1 MLTSDKEQYMVQ
13 SLEHIRGTVGFIG
26 GRFLPFHRGHIFA
39 IIEASNHVEDLYVV
53 LNSSKEKDDEVCLA
67 DGIRPMPA
75 EVRLSWIGESIS
87 KLENIHILHIE
98 DESWGESDNWDKG
111 TRAVKKAIGKTI
123 THVFSSEHAYDELFD
138 KYYPEARH
146 IVIDARRSIVTAQS
160 AGEIRR
166 NLYDFWSLLPH
177 TVQSFFVKRI
187 AFIGTESV
195 GKTTL
200 AEKLSKFYNT
210 AYVHE
215 VGRDYTLKYS
225 DQLTVNHFDELAM
238 EHFLLTEK
246 KALVCNRVLLI
257 DSEAIVTQYYLEM
270 YFGSRSGLIDEIIKR
285 QKFDLWLY
293 LEPDLEWI
301 DDGVRFAGAEDVREK
316 NNVHLKEMLAEYGVE
331 FKTISGDYNNRFI
344 EAKKAID
351 GLFESRKP

>member
-1 MLTSDKEQYMVQ
+1 MLQ
-13 SLEHIRGTVGFIG
+13 SLDHIKGTVGFIG

-53 LNSSKEKDDEVCLA
+53 LNSSRKDKEVCIK
-67 DGIRPMPA
+67 DGIRPIPA

-87 KLENIHILHIE
+87 KLENIHILHIQ
-98 DESWGESDNWDKG
+98 DEGWGDSDNWDAG
-111 TRAVKKAIGKTI
+111 TRAVKQAIGKKI
-123 THVFSSEHAYDELFD
+123 THVFSSEHEYDELFD
-138 KYYPEARH
+138 KYYPEAEH
-146 IVIDARRSIVTAQS
+146 IIIDARRSTVKAKS
-160 AGEIRR
+160 ASEIRR
-166 NLYDFWSLLPH
+166 NLYDYWSLLPPN
-177 TVQSFFVKRI
+177 VQSFFVKRI

-225 DQLTVNHFDELAM
+225 DQLTVEHFDQLAM

-246 KALVCNRVLLI
+246 KSLECNRVLLV

-270 YFGSRSGLIDEIIKR
+270 YFGMRSSLIDEIIKR

-293 LEPDLEWI
+293 LEPDLEWV
-301 DDGVRFAGAEDVREK
+301 DDGVRFAGDQQLREK
-316 NNVHLKEMLAEYGVE
+316 NNMHLKEMLAEYGVD
-331 FKTISGDYNNRFI
+331 FITVSGDYNNRFI
-344 EAKKAID
+344 EAKNAID
-351 GLFESRKP
+351 SLFESGKP

>member
-1 MLTSDKEQYMVQ
+1 MIQ
-13 SLEHIRGTVGFIG
+13 SLEHIKRTIGFIG

-39 IIEASNHVEDLYVV
+39 IIEASNHVENLYVV
-53 LNSSKEKDDEVCLA
+53 LNSSEENDRDVCLA
-67 DGIRPMPA
+67 DGVKPMPA
-75 EVRLSWIGESIS
+75 EVRLSWIGESLS
-87 KLENIHILHIE
+87 KLENIHILHIQ
-98 DESWGESDNWDKG
+98 DDTWGESEDWDAG
-111 TRAVKKAIGKTI
+111 TRAVKDAIGRPI
-123 THVFSSEHAYDELFD
+123 THVFSSEHEYDELFD
-138 KYYPEARH
+138 KYYPEADH
-146 IVIDARRSIVTAQS
+146 IVIDAGRKTVTARS
-160 AGEIRR
+160 ASEIRR
-166 NLYDFWSLLPH
+166 NLYDYWSLLPH

-187 AFIGTESV
+187 AFVGTEST

-225 DQLTVNHFDELAM
+225 DQLTVKHFDELAM

-246 KALVCNRVLLI
+246 KALDCNRVLLV

-270 YFGSRSGLIDEIIKR
+270 YFKLRSPLIDEIIRR
-285 QKFDLWLY
+285 QEFDLWLF

-301 DDGVRFAGAEDVREK
+301 DDGVRFAGDPEVRET
-316 NNVHLKEMLAEYGVE
+316 NNRQLKEMLAEYGVT
-331 FKTISGDYNNRFI
+331 FISVSGDYNQRFV
-344 EAKKAID
+344 EAIRAID

>member
-1 MLTSDKEQYMVQ
+1 MIQ
-13 SLEHIRGTVGFIG
+13 SLEHIKGTVGFIG

-39 IIEASNHVEDLYVV
+39 IIEASNHVENLYVV
-53 LNSSKEKDDEVCLA
+53 LNSSKKKDTEVCLA
-67 DGIRPMPA
+67 DGIRPIPA

-87 KLENIHILHIE
+87 KLENIHILHIQ
-98 DESWGESDNWDKG
+98 DDSWGESENWDAG
-111 TRAVKKAIGKTI
+111 TRAVKKAIGKNI
-123 THVFSSEHAYDELFD
+123 THVFSSGHAYDELFD
-138 KYYPEARH
+138 KYYPEAEH
-146 IVIDARRSIVTAQS
+146 VVVDARRDTVTAQS
-160 AGEIRR
+160 ASEIRQ
-166 NLYDFWSLLPH
+166 NLYDFWSLLPP

-215 VGRDYTLKYS
+215 VGRDYTLKYM
-225 DQLTVNHFDELAM
+225 DQLTVEHFDELAM
-238 EHFLLTEK
+238 EHFLLTEE
-246 KALVCNRVLLI
+246 KAFVCNRVLLV

-270 YFGSRSGLIDEIIKR
+270 YFGNRSGLIDEIIKR

-301 DDGVRFAGAEDVREK
+301 DDGIRFAGAEEVREK
-316 NNVHLKEMLAEYGVE
+316 NNKHLKKMLDEYGVE
-331 FKTISGDYNNRFI
+331 YHTISGDYNDRFI

>member
-1 MLTSDKEQYMVQ
+1 MLTSDKEQLMVQ
-13 SLEHIRGTVGFIG
+13 SLEHIKGTVGFIG

-39 IIEASNHVEDLYVV
+39 IIEASNHVENLYVV
-53 LNSSKEKDDEVCLA
+53 LNSSKEKDDEVCLD
-67 DGIRPMPA
+67 DGIRPMSA

-98 DESWGESDNWDKG
+98 DESWGESDNWDAG

-146 IVIDARRSIVTAQS
+146 IVIDARRSIVKARS
-160 AGEIRR
+160 ASEIRR
-166 NLYDFWSLLPH
+166 NLYDYWSLLPH

-215 VGRDYTLKYS
+215 VGRDYTLTYS

-238 EHFLLTEK
+238 EHYLLTEK
-246 KALVCNRVLLI
+246 KSLVCNRVLLI

-270 YFGSRSGLIDEIIKR
+270 YFGNRSGLIDEIIKR

-301 DDGVRFAGAEDVREK
+301 DDGVRFAGADDVREE
-316 NNVHLKEMLAEYGVE
+316 NNRHLKEMLAEYGIDYH
-331 FKTISGDYNNRFI
+331 TISGDYNNRFV